1 MTIKTHGRMVTDN
14 TVGIPQ
20 LAVTDGTSGQAIVTD
35 GSGTM
40 TFATVG
46 AGGAVGSSTYI
57 ENLFTGDGTTTT
69 FTLSTGAPYE
79 ESILTFIDGV
89 AQPTTSFTLPSTT
102 SITFSPAPGN
112 GAAIRVV
119 HLGIAS
125 SVADNSITGAKLSM
139 GGDVAGDILYYN
151 GTDYQKLGIG
161 TALQVLATNSAA
173 NAPNW
178 VNAATAALPA
188 VGADGN
194 VLTSDGTNWASETPL
209 GGVGGELVS
218 TQSFSAS
225 GTWTRPSGVKRIEV
239 HLIGPGGSTEA
250 VAGSSPAATGGAGGG
265 GYCLGIYD
273 VTDLASATV
282 TIGTAWIIPNF
293 PSTASTFVGSG
304 ITTLTANSGAV
315 VQNLPTGGAGGTATG
330 GSFNLSGSAGDSSGS
345 GGGAEGDGGRAA
357 GPFGGNYGRGAEA
370 VSAGNSRT
378 GSNGYCLIKEYSDVS
393 ASLVGEKL
401 VSHQLFTT
409 AGAGTWTKPAGVT
422 KIRVFVVGGGG
433 HAFNGHSGCST
444 GGGGGGG
451 TGISVVDVTGLTT
464 VAYTIATTANPTTFS
479 LATPIVGLGGG
490 PANVTSNNQ
499 DNGPG
504 GLGGLATGADIIFPG
519 EDGGLGS
526 DSAGVGAGGPGG
538 LSYIAAYGRGA
549 RGIATGDAMVG
560 NTGGCIFIEEYSDP
574 SVVGGLFGTVTE
586 DIIVSSDQTT
596 TLNGTWTKPSGVKQ
610 IEVFLTGGGGAGRGG
625 SGAEGSGSGGN
636 GGSGGFSRRI
646 FDVKNISSINY
657 QVGRGGTSA
666 NNAAGSCF
674 GQNGTL
680 QFTALTVT
688 VTNGAITAITGD
700 AGSGLTIAPIIT
712 IEPNWSSATG
722 AGGTGA
728 TATATISGGA
738 VTGITVTNGGSGYI
752 QGQVSAYYGIGGTR
766 GGIGTEGGGDVSI
779 PQATTHGSAGAAGSG
794 FGMKSAHGF
803 VNSGISGKGDGGA
816 GTTANGWGSAGGA
829 GGIYIREYR

>member
-46 AGGAVGSSTYI
+46 AGGAVGSSVYI

-194 VLTSDGTNWASETPL
+194 VLTSDGTNWNSETPL
-209 GGVGGELVS
+209 GGVGGEIVS
-218 TQSFSAS
+218 TQLFTSGS
-225 GTWTRPSGVKRIEV
+225 GTWTRPAGVTKIEV
-239 HLIGPGGSTEA
+239 FVVGPGGKSST
-250 VAGSSPAATGGAGGG
+250 VSQGSGGAGGG
-265 GYCLGIYD
+265 GTAYSILD
-273 VTDLASATV
+273 VTNIATAPYV
-282 TIGTAWIIPNF
+282 VGVAADGSVSNSTGTPSLFNTTI
-293 PSTASTFVGSG
+293 
-304 ITTLTANSGAV
+304 
-315 VQNLPTGGAGGTATG
+315 TGGVGGN
-330 GSFNLSGSAGDSSGS
+330 GSDGSAGSSGTGSGGQINFPGSPGQFSGSNTSGS
-345 GGGAEGDGGRAA
+345 GGISHLGNIGWGADGQSTGTSGQTGGDG
-357 GPFGGNYGRGAEA
+357 A
-370 VSAGNSRT
+370 V
-378 GSNGYCLIKEYSDVS
+378 YIKEYSDVS

-409 AGAGTWTKPAGVT
+409 AGAGTWTKPANIT

-433 HAFNGHSGCST
+433 HAFNNNSGCST

-451 TGISVVDVTGLTT
+451 TGVSVVDVTGLTT
-464 VAYTIATTANPTTFS
+464 VAYTIAGTANPTTFS

-490 PANVTSNNQ
+490 PANVTSNDQ

-504 GLGGLATGADIIFPG
+504 GLGGLATGADLIIPG
-519 EDGGLGS
+519 EVGGLGS
-526 DSAGVGAGGPGG
+526 DSASIGAGGPGG
-538 LSYIAAYGRGA
+538 LSYISAYGRGT
-549 RGIATGDAMVG
+549 RGIKSAGSMVG
-560 NTGGCIFIEEYSDP
+560 NTGGCIFIEEYSDA
-574 SVVGGLFGTVTE
+574 SL
-586 DIIVSSDQTT
+586 VS
-596 TLNGTWTKPSGVKQ
+596 
-610 IEVFLTGGGGAGRGG
+610 GG
-625 SGAEGSGSGGN
+625 SLVPTGVLNPYAGATAPAGWLLCFGQAISRTVYSTLFTAIGTTYGVGDGSTT
-636 GGSGGFSRRI
+636 FLLPDMR
-646 FDVKNISSINY
+646 
-657 QVGRGGTSA
+657 GRAVAGQDDMGGTSA
-666 NNAAGSCF
+666 DRITHVQADALGGVHGTETHKHSPDGVAG
-674 GQNGTL
+674 N
-680 QFTALTVT
+680 
-688 VTNGAITAITGD
+688 
-700 AGSGLTIAPIIT
+700 PIG
-712 IEPNWSSATG
+712 EYD
-722 AGGTGA
+722 GA
-728 TATATISGGA
+728 TSGNDRQAMTMDSSIQPTIFL
-738 VTGITVTNGGSGYI
+738 NYI
-752 QGQVSAYYGIGGTR
+752 IKT
-766 GGIGTEGGGDVSI
+766 
-779 PQATTHGSAGAAGSG
+779 
-794 FGMKSAHGF
+794 
-803 VNSGISGKGDGGA
+803 
-816 GTTANGWGSAGGA
+816 
-829 GGIYIREYR
+829 